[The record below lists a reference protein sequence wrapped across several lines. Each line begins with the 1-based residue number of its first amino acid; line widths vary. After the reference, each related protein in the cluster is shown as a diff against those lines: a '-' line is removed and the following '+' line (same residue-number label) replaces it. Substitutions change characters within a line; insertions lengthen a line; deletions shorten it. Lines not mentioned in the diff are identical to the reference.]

1 MNLIIDIGNTSTKV
15 ALFQNNKACI
25 SKKYKKLT
33 LQLLEKLINQRNTE
47 NQIEAAIIS
56 TVSYSPDDIIK
67 YLKKKYF
74 FILFDE
80 TTPIPVKNRY
90 LSPDTLGKDR
100 LASAVAVSNLFP
112 NQNVLCV
119 DMGTCIKYDFVN
131 SQNEYC
137 GGAIS
142 PGFYLR
148 FKALNTFTEKLP
160 LVEFKPIDFLIG
172 KNTEQSILSGV
183 IKGTSLEI
191 AGMISKY
198 KSIYPDLQVVLSG
211 GEMKNFDNDLKI
223 SIFAV
228 ANIVTLG
235 LNFVLEYNK
244 LVKNKNTTY

>member
-15 ALFQNNKACI
+15 AVFENNEAVI

-33 LQLLEKLINQRNTE
+33 LKLLEKLINQHAIE

-56 TVSYSPDDIIK
+56 TVSYSPDDIIN

-80 TTPIPVKNRY
+80 STPIPIKNRY
-90 LSPDTLGKDR
+90 LTPKTLGKDR
-100 LASAVAVSNLFP
+100 LASAIGSNHLFP
-112 NQNVLCV
+112 NQNVLCI

-142 PGFYLR
+142 PGYYIR

-160 LVEFKPIDFLIG
+160 FVEFKPVDFFIG
-172 KNTEQSILSGV
+172 QNTEESILSGV
-183 IKGTSLEI
+183 INGTSLEI
-191 AGMISKY
+191 IGMISKY
-198 KSIYPDLQVVLSG
+198 KNIYPDLQVVLTG
-211 GEMKNFDNDLKI
+211 GEMKNFDNELKI

-228 ANIVTLG
+228 SNIVLLG
-235 LNFVLEYNK
+235 LNEILDYN
-244 LVKNKNTTY
+244 VK